1 MKELG
6 DWYKHID
13 MMRLA
18 QNTHSLDL
26 SGNIAFMLANFFW
39 SLYRALTELCIYV
52 LRIAFDV
59 DFINAFGDMIQEFI
73 QRFVG
78 YNGSYMN
85 NGLLPTFLTI
95 IFLIVIAELFYY
107 YSKRDY
113 SGMFVQI
120 FLTIIILVGSFF
132 FYTNIGTV
140 VKTVNTI
147 STEITSVVIG
157 LTTDV
162 EYDENGEPLSIGERI
177 EIAAKEELLFK
188 PWLHLNFGVTDIEA
202 LNEANQQDQTKL
214 NAASRVKLFLETEG
228 DLSKLAETEVSQYKN
243 KAMSRDHDPWG
254 RTADSL
260 LLFVTS
266 IPSAGVFIMIGIVVF
281 AAKVM
286 IVIFIL
292 ILPLPLTLALIPSKR
307 MGLITY
313 LNKILGNQIEVIS
326 MALVVS
332 VLLFTSGIL
341 KGAILLLPDMTFAK
355 SQLLVTIIY
364 CVFWWKRKEFFGP
377 AMILSGTIKTKYNE
391 AVQFA
396 RTHRQD
402 KFYKNS
408 NSGNNGPDN
417 KPEPKEPNQKPTGK
431 PKAASISKTPSRAE
445 FRKNKGKIV
454 AGAAASAKNAKNTVQ
469 ASKSKAKNVTSKAM
483 AAASK
488 KDSNKVDK
496 PRKPRTLPPM
506 AKVTPK
512 ENIRPRSVVTD
523 SLLSHKSSEKPLY
536 YTENG
541 GNDKKYVN
549 KKNGDQS

>member
-1 MKELG
+1 MKDIG

-18 QNTHSLDL
+18 QNTDTWDI

-39 SLYRALTELCIYV
+39 SLYKALTELCIYV

-73 QRFVG
+73 QKFVG

-85 NGLLPTFLTI
+85 NGLLPTFLTL

-120 FLTIIILVGSFF
+120 FLTIAILVGSFF

-140 VKTVNTI
+140 IKTVNTVT
-147 STEITSVVIG
+147 TEISSVVIG

-162 EYDENGEPLSIGERI
+162 QYDEDGEPLSIGEQI

-214 NAASRVKLFLETEG
+214 TGAARVKLFLETEG
-228 DLSKLAETEVSQYKN
+228 DLAKLADTEVTQYKN
-243 KAMSRDHDPWG
+243 KAMSRDHNPWG
-254 RTADSL
+254 RASDAI
-260 LLFVTS
+260 LLFFTS
-266 IPSAGVFIMIGIVVF
+266 IPSAAVFIMIGIVVF

-286 IVIFIL
+286 IVVFIL
-292 ILPLPLTLALIPSKR
+292 ILPIPLTMALIPSKR

-326 MALVVS
+326 MGLVVS
-332 VLLFTSGIL
+332 VLLFTSSIL
-341 KGAILLLPDMTFAK
+341 KSAIATMPDMTFAK

-377 AMILSGTIKTKYNE
+377 AMVLGGTIKTKYNE
-391 AVQFA
+391 AVQYA

-402 KFYKNS
+402 KFYRN
-408 NSGNNGPDN
+408 GNNTNGPDN
-417 KPEPKEPNQKPTGK
+417 KPEPKDPPNKPPSK
-431 PKAASISKTPSRAE
+431 PKGATLSKTPSRAE
-445 FRKNKGKIV
+445 FRKNKGKLV
-454 AGAAASAKNAKNTVQ
+454 AGAAATAKNARNTVQ
-469 ASKSKAKNVTSKAM
+469 AGNAKAKAATSAVS
-483 AAASK
+483 AAANK
-488 KDSNKVDK
+488 KNSVKTDK

-523 SLLSHKSSEKPLY
+523 SLLSKPTPAKPLY

-541 GNDKKYVN
+541 GTDKKYVN
-549 KKNGDQS
+549 NKKGDQS